1 MPSDLAYWII
11 SVPLEDSDP
20 HRMFSELGKK
30 LLSDGGSASNDFG
43 QLNFPPLKTGTLES
57 LISLSEDLPRLDG
70 QYTQIVAKIIDTLRA
85 LLNNDESALAQHVLV
100 NEQSLDDYMLGWA
113 WNTGKYRA
121 DRSLRETVEMLG
133 KELTSIDNVMKQKLG
148 NYNAAKSQ
156 LQQLQRKKQGNLSTR
171 SLADVVHKEDFV
183 DPKSEYLETL
193 LVAVNKNNTKDW
205 SAKYE
210 RLTQMVVPRS
220 SHKID
225 TDDEYALFT
234 VTVFKKVKDEFVQKC
249 RENKFL
255 VRTDFAWDDDLVAR
269 QRQELDEAG
278 DSEKEL
284 WTELLRLA
292 RTNFSEAYQALA
304 HLKVVR
310 TYVESVLRYGLP
322 ADYFA
327 VTIRPNPKRTK
338 ALMTT
343 LQNHFEYLESYDQS
357 GKKGKKKKGQQ
368 EASADNAPGEYAQLL
383 EEEQFPF
390 VLTEQYMVAV

>member
-11 SVPLEDSDP
+11 SVPLEDGDP
-20 HRMFSELGKK
+20 HRMFSELGSK

-43 QLNFPPLKTGTLES
+43 QLQFPPLKTGTLES
-57 LISLSEDLPRLDG
+57 LISLSEDLPKFDG

-100 NEQSLDDYMLGWA
+100 NEQSLDDYMLGWS

-121 DRSLRETVEMLG
+121 DRGLRETVESLG
-133 KELTSIDNVMKQKLG
+133 KELTSIDNVMKQKLA
-148 NYNAAKSQ
+148 NYNAAKGQ
-156 LQQLQRKKQGNLSTR
+156 LQQLQRKKQGNLSVR
-171 SLADVVHKEDFV
+171 SLADVVHKQDFV
-183 DPKSEYLETL
+183 DAQSEYLETL
-193 LVAVNKNNTKDW
+193 LVAVPKNNVKDW
-205 SAKYE
+205 QARYE
-210 RLTQMVVPRS
+210 RLTAMVVPRS
-220 SHKID
+220 SHKISAD
-225 TDDEYALFT
+225 EEYALFN
-234 VTVFKKVKDEFVQKC
+234 VTVFKKVKDEFIQKC
-249 RENKFL
+249 REAKFT
-255 VRTDFAWDDDLVAR
+255 VRTDFCWDDDLVIR
-269 QRQELDEAG
+269 QRQELEDAG

-322 ADYFA
+322 ADYFG
-327 VTIRPNPKRTK
+327 VVVRPNAKRTK
-338 ALMTT
+338 ALLTT
-343 LQNHFEYLESYDQS
+343 LIGQYRYLDSYAQNGGSKNS
-357 GKKGKKKKGQQ
+357 NKNN
-368 EASADNAPGEYAQLL
+368 EANAGDAPGEYAQLL

>member
-20 HRMFSELGKK
+20 HRMFSELGSK

-43 QLNFPPLKTGTLES
+43 QLSFPPLKTGTLES
-57 LISLSEDLPRLDG
+57 LISLSEDLPKLDG

-85 LLNNDESALAQHVLV
+85 LLNNDEAALSQHVLV

-121 DRSLRETVEMLG
+121 DRGLRETVESLG
-133 KELTSIDNVMKQKLG
+133 KELSSIDNVMKQKLA
-148 NYNAAKSQ
+148 NYNAAKGQ
-156 LQQLQRKKQGNLSTR
+156 LQQLQRKKQGNLSVR

-183 DPKSEYLETL
+183 DAGSEYLETL
-193 LVAVNKNNTKDW
+193 LVAVPKNNVKDW
-205 SAKYE
+205 QARYE
-210 RLTQMVVPRS
+210 RLTSMVVPRS
-220 SHKID
+220 SNKISA
-225 TDDEYALFT
+225 DEEFALFN
-234 VTVFKKVKDEFVQKC
+234 VTVFKKVKDEFIQKC
-249 RENKFL
+249 RENKFI

-269 QRQELDEAG
+269 QRQELEQAG

-327 VTIRPNPKRTK
+327 VSIRPNPKRTK

-343 LQNHFEYLESYDQS
+343 LVNHYAYLESYGQS
-357 GKKGKKKKGQQ
+357 GNAKGKKKNSDGN
-368 EASADNAPGEYAQLL
+368 AGDAPGEYAQLL

-390 VLTEQYMVAV
+390 VITEQYMVAA